1 MWKKNTNPVRWST
14 QRGYINTNYTIKVEV
29 LLTGLYVTKFSTW
42 NFCVYKSLGNHRYD
56 IIIGH
61 DMPSKIK
68 LDLCLSK
75 NKMSVNRGTC
85 KGFTEQTKDV
95 STINL
100 DFSSDWLKY
109 ENFLTEELWEIQNVM
124 DATWFMHHLLDACY

>member
-1 MWKKNTNPVRWST
+1 
-14 QRGYINTNYTIKVEV
+14 
-29 LLTGLYVTKFSTW
+29 
-42 NFCVYKSLGNHRYD
+42 
-56 IIIGH
+56 
-61 DMPSKIK
+61 MPSKIK

-100 DFSSDWLKY
+100 DFSFDWLKY
-109 ENFLTEELWEIQNVM
+109 EIFLTEERWESKHVM
-124 DATWFMHHLLDACY
+124 DAT